1 MKVREFTEAET
12 LAWVKTLEKRMSSA
26 GVALV
31 TDDDEVLLV
40 RPHYLRELSFPG
52 GVVDKGE
59 SPRRAAVR
67 EVLEETGISLEE
79 DELEFCLVA
88 DLISNVA
95 HSYQFIFQAKI
106 DRKRLE
112 GASYN
117 QDEIAEGEIVGR
129 QYIIDHPQRY
139 SQISRQWAEKKFGYL
154 EEVFGVHDIER
165 SDD

>member
-1 MKVREFTEAET
+1 MREFTEAET
-12 LAWVKTLEKRMSSA
+12 LAWFQTLEKRMSSA
-26 GVALV
+26 SVALV
-31 TDDDEVLLV
+31 TRDDEVLLV
-40 RPHYLRELSFPG
+40 RPHYLREFSFPG

-95 HSYQFIFQAKI
+95 HSYQFVFQATI
-106 DRKRLE
+106 ERKRLE
-112 GASYN
+112 SVSYH
-117 QDEIAEGEIVGR
+117 QDEIAEGEIIPRRRIVE
-129 QYIIDHPQRY
+129 QPDRY
-139 SQISRQWAEKKFGYL
+139 SQVSLQWAKKKFGYL
-154 EEVFGVHDIER
+154 EEVFGVHDVEH